1 MKKFHIIL
9 LFLFGISLQLSAQ
22 KIQQKNELIAA
33 IVGKWKVIKYQSQSG
48 TQSKADVLIFE
59 SDGTFKSDSIYFTTK
74 DGLFRT
80 DETQTVLILENGN
93 TTTEWTTSLKNGVLR
108 MRSVPK
114 NKQPKIHITAV
125 RVKDEV

>member
-1 MKKFHIIL
+1 MNKLHIIL
-9 LFLFGISLQLSAQ
+9 LFILGSSWQLSAQ
-22 KIQQKNELIAA
+22 SNEQKNELIDA

-48 TQSKADVLIFE
+48 KQSKADMLIFE
-59 SDGTFKSDSIYFTTK
+59 SDGTFKSDSIYFATK
-74 DGLFRT
+74 EGLFRT
-80 DETQTVLILENGN
+80 DESQTILILENGN

-114 NKQPKIHITAV
+114 NKQPKTYITAV